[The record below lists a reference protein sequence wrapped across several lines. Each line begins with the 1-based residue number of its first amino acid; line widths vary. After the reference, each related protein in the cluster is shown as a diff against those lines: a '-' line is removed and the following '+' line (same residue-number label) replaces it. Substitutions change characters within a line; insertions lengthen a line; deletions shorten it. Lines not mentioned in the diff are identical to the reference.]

1 MGNKVT
7 GADIKKAHIPS
18 GGLNI
23 PIYVLSGDWLWDYV
37 FFFVSDTSNK
47 IDGYTFIY
55 VQTRRQYFYVICDGV

>member
-18 GGLNI
+18 GGLKI

-37 FFFVSDTSNK
+37 LFLCLIPAIK
-47 IDGYTFIY
+47 
-55 VQTRRQYFYVICDGV
+55 